1 MNLIAILLVLNAFY
15 KVAQCESDGDM
26 VYQGSLFKLCP
37 DNGLCANTH
46 FILKFQHLAEIDEN
60 GNEIGREADNF
71 VNYGYTWTT
80 PTIETDE
87 NGVSRTKST
96 TSYDFT
102 IGGDPGQTSTMEV
115 TTYLYHG
122 DSSIVHAN
130 QAIDIPT
137 DNLKFEVKV
146 GEWPWL
152 NSNNKLR
159 FVMRLKVLT
168 RNGRTI
174 EAADVTERTVGANGG
189 IVRFDMGGSE
199 GLTKLTSSGSL
210 PKVGARYAEASAIH
224 HAVEGM
230 ETIEKVAK
238 ELGAT
243 TTTLDKFGKTA
254 GANKATVNND
264 GSVSG
269 EITVVKVSNDA
280 NPADVDSIVAS
291 AIKNANIENV
301 VLTSVR
307 GLSEVKFQRD
317 LLAKQKFYGAKDKS
331 SRRKLEDAA
340 QGNNYYD
347 QDVIAFVNFTPNI
360 FSGLM
365 FFFFF
370 ATVTYIGIGCMGAIA
385 GQEVYVTKYPTIGRE
400 A

>member
-1 MNLIAILLVLNAFY
+1 MKTVSTLFAAFIASAAAAPAIVWNGESSSQVHSSEQTGIRSLI
-15 KVAQCESDGDM
+15 
-26 VYQGSLFKLCP
+26 GSKT
-37 DNGLCANTH
+37 A
-46 FILKFQHLAEIDEN
+46 LASVVFVVERDEN
-60 GNEIGREADNF
+60 
-71 VNYGYTWTT
+71 
-80 PTIETDE
+80 
-87 NGVSRTKST
+87 
-96 TSYDFT
+96 
-102 IGGDPGQTSTMEV
+102 
-115 TTYLYHG
+115 
-122 DSSIVHAN
+122 
-130 QAIDIPT
+130 
-137 DNLKFEVKV
+137 
-146 GEWPWL
+146 
-152 NSNNKLR
+152 
-159 FVMRLKVLT
+159 
-168 RNGRTI
+168 
-174 EAADVTERTVGANGG
+174 
-189 IVRFDMGGSE
+189 GSE